1 MGKPKLAYTKLATAG
16 STSAGMRRAKCS
28 KGSTLIETMVAMT
41 VFAAAASATFNM
53 LMMAICITR
62 ANALDSHAVAL
73 ATQERED
80 LRSLQYPVITTRDPY
95 TTASPDRFPAPNGI
109 PFTVHSEVQ
118 NNAPSTNMK
127 TVTITT
133 SWSYLGRPRNYQI
146 QTVYT
151 NLNG

>member
-1 MGKPKLAYTKLATAG
+1 
-16 STSAGMRRAKCS
+16 
-28 KGSTLIETMVAMT
+28 
-41 VFAAAASATFNM
+41 M
-53 LMMAICITR
+53 LMMAIFTTR

-80 LRSLQYPVITTRDPY
+80 LRSLQYPVIATRDPY
-95 TTASPDRFPAPNGI
+95 TTASPDRFPAPNGT

-118 NNAPSTNMK
+118 NDTPSSNMK

-133 SWSYLGRPRNYQI
+133 SWNYLGRSRSYQI